1 MSNIKIAFFDSKQ
14 YDIDSFKNVNNNFN
28 FEIKFFKNHLNIDTV
43 SLTRGF
49 DIVCGFVND
58 SFTKEIIDNLINNGI
73 KLIALRCAGYN
84 NVDLRYAFEK
94 IHVVRV
100 PAYSPHAVAE
110 HAVALMLTLNRKTH
124 RAYYR
129 IRDNNFT
136 INGLLG
142 FDMYKKTVGVI
153 GAGKIGKALIKIL
166 RGFDMNVLVFDN
178 YHDKD
183 FENEVKCKYVDIDTL
198 YKESE
203 IISLNCPLTKETYH
217 MINKETINKMKNGV
231 MLINTG
237 RGQLINTI
245 DLIEALKNK
254 KVGSAGLDVYEEE
267 SEYFFED
274 FSSEIINDDILA
286 RLISFNNVLIT
297 SHQGFFTK
305 EALNNIAVTT
315 LNNIKDFIDDKP
327 LTNEICYKCDKP
339 ECRKNIKGRCFA

>member
-1 MSNIKIAFFDSKQ
+1 
-14 YDIDSFKNVNNNFN
+14 
-28 FEIKFFKNHLNIDTV
+28 
-43 SLTRGF
+43 
-49 DIVCGFVND
+49 
-58 SFTKEIIDNLINNGI
+58 
-73 KLIALRCAGYN
+73 
-84 NVDLRYAFEK
+84 
-94 IHVVRV
+94 
-100 PAYSPHAVAE
+100 
-110 HAVALMLTLNRKTH
+110 
-124 RAYYR
+124 
-129 IRDNNFT
+129 
-136 INGLLG
+136 
-142 FDMYKKTVGVI
+142 MYKKTVGVI

>member
-1 MSNIKIAFFDSKQ
+1 
-14 YDIDSFKNVNNNFN
+14 
-28 FEIKFFKNHLNIDTV
+28 
-43 SLTRGF
+43 
-49 DIVCGFVND
+49 
-58 SFTKEIIDNLINNGI
+58 
-73 KLIALRCAGYN
+73 
-84 NVDLRYAFEK
+84 
-94 IHVVRV
+94 
-100 PAYSPHAVAE
+100 
-110 HAVALMLTLNRKTH
+110 
-124 RAYYR
+124 
-129 IRDNNFT
+129 
-136 INGLLG
+136 
-142 FDMYKKTVGVI
+142 
-153 GAGKIGKALIKIL
+153 
-166 RGFDMNVLVFDN
+166 
-178 YHDKD
+178 
-183 FENEVKCKYVDIDTL
+183 
-198 YKESE
+198 
-203 IISLNCPLTKETYH
+203 